1 MEKAATSKGG
11 GWIANFYC
19 PTCGYGLISKGK
31 SCTYCSKRPAFVASL
46 EKTELKIEEE

>member
-19 PTCGYGLISKGK
+19 TTCGYGLISKGK
-31 SCTYCSKRPAFVASL
+31 SCTYCSKRPAFTASL
-46 EKTELKIEEE
+46 GKIEQNMEEE